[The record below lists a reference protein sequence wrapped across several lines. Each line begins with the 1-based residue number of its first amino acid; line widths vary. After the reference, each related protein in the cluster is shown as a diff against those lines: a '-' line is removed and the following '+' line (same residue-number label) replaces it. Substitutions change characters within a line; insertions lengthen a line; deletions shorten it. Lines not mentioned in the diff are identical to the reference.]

1 MPHCRRH
8 SGKSRSLKQAARSLT
23 PWFPS
28 TVEDLQVA
36 WDSSTARDE
45 NKTSWLLHMRDEAL
59 ATIPTSGPEYTI
71 TQVDEDYRTDT
82 VAFRIFGTM
91 RAPLLGRHGT
101 AL

>member
-1 MPHCRRH
+1 
-8 SGKSRSLKQAARSLT
+8 
-23 PWFPS
+23 
-28 TVEDLQVA
+28 
-36 WDSSTARDE
+36 
-45 NKTSWLLHMRDEAL
+45 MRDEAL